1 MAREGIRGEQMKTS
15 MLQRTNDNIIKTQ
28 LSGFAFCAALLA
40 LCAIAEAQQPVKSP
54 KLGLLSFTAPPPPAT
69 PTPFDEI
76 LRQVGYVDGQNIT
89 IERRYASGQLDRF
102 PELAR
107 ELTRLS
113 PDVIL
118 AQTYP
123 AAAAAKQATSTIPIV
138 VVGAGDPVATRLVA
152 SFARPGGNITGVS
165 ALETELSGKRIE
177 LLKEAFPKLGSVAVL
192 WNAADLGMT
201 HKFEELQR
209 AAQALRMSV
218 QASAVREPKDFDGAF
233 AEITRKRSDALF
245 VIVDSLTEFNR
256 KQLVELGTKR
266 RFPSMYEYSPYVD
279 AGGLMAYGPSIRE
292 NMHRALQHVDK
303 ILKGAKPADLPIVQ
317 PTKFDLVINLKTAKQ
332 IGLTIP
338 QKILAR
344 ADRVIR

>member
-1 MAREGIRGEQMKTS
+1 MKTPS
-15 MLQRTNDNIIKTQ
+15 HRTNANIGKYKAV
-28 LSGFAFCAALLA
+28 GFAYCAMLLA
-40 LCAIAEAQQPVKSP
+40 LCSPAGAQQPIKSA
-54 KLGLLSFTAPPPPAT
+54 KLGLLSFTAPPPPST
-69 PTPFDEI
+69 LTPFDEI
-76 LRQVGYVDGQNIT
+76 LRQLGYVEGQNIT

-107 ELTRLS
+107 DLTRLS

-123 AAAAAKQATSTIPIV
+123 AAAAAKEATSTIPIV

-177 LLKEAFPKLGSVAVL
+177 LLKETFPKLGSVAVL
-192 WNAADLGMT
+192 WNASDLGMT

-218 QASAVREPKDFDGAF
+218 HASAVRELKDFDGAF
-233 AEITRKRSDALF
+233 VEITRKRSDALF
-245 VIVDSLTEFNR
+245 VIADSLTEFNR
-256 KQLVELGTKR
+256 RQVVELGTKR

-279 AGGLMAYGPSIRE
+279 AGGLMAYGPSTRQ
-292 NMHRALQHVDK
+292 NMQSALQHVDK

-332 IGLTIP
+332 LGLTIP
-338 QKILAR
+338 QKVLVR